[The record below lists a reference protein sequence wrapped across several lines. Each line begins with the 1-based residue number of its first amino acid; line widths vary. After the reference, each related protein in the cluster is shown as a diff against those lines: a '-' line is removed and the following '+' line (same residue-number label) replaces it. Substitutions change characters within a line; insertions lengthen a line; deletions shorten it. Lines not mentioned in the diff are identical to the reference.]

1 MKNQQCKIKIYS
13 VISLCA
19 LLFSLSQY
27 PAFTAPLATGEK
39 PGKTSFNHVSLPSE
53 SIGKLT
59 VYVPAPDVEED
70 KQTGEVRNASGVF
83 TIPAKCKLGIKLNYA
98 GGTNLKT
105 LLNVPGSLV
114 RRLELNKLEIDDLGM
129 ATIGKLENLAYLDM
143 SGTDIT
149 DGGAVQVARLKNMQ
163 VLNLSFLQITGKTIE
178 AVATL
183 PRLTRLFTCNT
194 QMGDGIAPALAR
206 MKMMRKLSVV
216 SAGLT
221 DKAMPEIA
229 KLMSLEEL
237 QLSRNNITDKSIDQI
252 LKLKKLERLNLA
264 DTRVTINGLLR
275 LKALPRLKCLL
286 FRLTDFQEDDLK
298 RLKTALPKVILEEGS
313 KAREYDKSIFDSL
326 H

>member
-1 MKNQQCKIKIYS
+1 MRNLQPKFYS
-13 VISLCA
+13 AICFSALVISICL
-19 LLFSLSQY
+19 Y
-27 PAFTAPLATGEK
+27 PAFAAPQATNA
-39 PGKTSFNHVSLPSE
+39 TFNRVSLPSE

-59 VYVPAPDVEED
+59 VFIPAADVEED
-70 KQTGEVRNASGVF
+70 KQTGEVRNAAGVF

-98 GGTNLKT
+98 GGTNLKA
-105 LLNVPGSLV
+105 LLSVPGSLM
-114 RRLELNKLEIDDLGM
+114 RKLELNSLEIDNLGM
-129 ATIGKLENLAYLDM
+129 DTISKLENLAYLDM

-149 DGGAVQVARLKNMQ
+149 DGGAVQVAKLKNLE

-206 MKMMRKLSVV
+206 MKMMRKLSIV

-221 DKAMPEIA
+221 DKSIPEIA
-229 KLMSLEEL
+229 KLTELEQL

-252 LKLKKLERLNLA
+252 LKLQKMVRLNLS
-264 DTRVTINGLLR
+264 DTRVTLKGLLR
-275 LKALPRLKCLL
+275 LKALPQLRCLL
-286 FRLTDFQEDDLK
+286 FRLTDLKEDELK